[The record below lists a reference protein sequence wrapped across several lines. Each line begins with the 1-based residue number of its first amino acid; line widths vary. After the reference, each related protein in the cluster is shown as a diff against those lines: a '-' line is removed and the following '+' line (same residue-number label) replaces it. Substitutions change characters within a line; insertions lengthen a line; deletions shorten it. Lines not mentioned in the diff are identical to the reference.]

1 MKKALSLILAMLM
14 CASVMISCGGKTDPA
29 DTTTAATG
37 DTQTNAVETTTTAVQ
52 TESPYDANGFLK
64 DDLDPSLNYNGQELS
79 ILYWNDVARPEFEVE
94 EQTGDLISDAI
105 FQRNANVEDR
115 LGLELKWHGIPGSYW
130 VQQDFVTHAANDI
143 HSGGEFDVI
152 ASYSMAAVTMT
163 LQGLFRNLMNADHL
177 NLEQPWWP
185 QSLAENSTIN
195 DRLYFCSGDISTNL
209 LNQMFIMLF
218 NKKLAE
224 EYHTPDLY
232 EIVNNGEWTI
242 DKMTELAE
250 NVYSDLNGNST
261 PDAADQF
268 GISVRQHLVFDSFFI
283 SSNLHSIEK
292 DANGTLILS
301 DELASEKTH
310 NLVGKVISIFHES
323 PYAAY
328 PTVVENWS
336 NAGFADGR
344 ALFIIDLSNVTSS
357 DEFADTSV
365 TYGVLPTPKYD
376 VEQKDHITCL
386 EFGFT
391 MYCAS
396 IAVSDQELDMI
407 GAMLECMASEAY
419 RNVTPAV
426 FETTMKLKYSSD
438 SNDAVMYDI
447 IRDGISFDT
456 GRIFCE
462 PLDKLTFSAFR
473 EACNLATPNWTS
485 IMKAKNKIIQK
496 RLESLITSLDS
507 LPE

>member
-1 MKKALSLILAMLM
+1 MNKAISLILAALM
-14 CASVMISCGGKTDPA
+14 CASVLVSCGGKTDPV
-29 DTTTAATG
+29 DTTTAANN
-37 DTQTNAVETTTTAVQ
+37 DTQLTAEATTTTVAE
-52 TESPYDANGFLK
+52 TESPYDENGFLK
-64 DDLDPSLNYNGQELS
+64 DDLPADLKYDGKSLS

-94 EQTGDLISDAI
+94 QQTGDLISDAI
-105 FQRNANVEDR
+105 FLRNAAVEDR
-115 LGLELKWHGIPGSYW
+115 LDMDLKWTGIPGSYW
-130 VQQDFVTHAANDI
+130 VQEDFVRQAANDV
-143 HSGGEFDVI
+143 HSGGEFDVF

-163 LQGLFRNLMNADHL
+163 LQGLFRNLMEADHL
-177 NLEQPWWP
+177 NLDQPWWP
-185 QSLAENSTIN
+185 QSLAENSTVN
-195 DRLYFCSGDISTNL
+195 GQLYFCSGDISTNL

-224 EYHTPDLY
+224 EYHLPDLY

-250 NVYSDLNGNST
+250 NAYSDLNGNST

-283 SSNLHSIEK
+283 SSNLHSLEK
-292 DANGTLILS
+292 DANGTLIVS
-301 DELASEKTH
+301 DELTSEKAH

-323 PYAAY
+323 NYAAY
-328 PTVVENWS
+328 PTVVEGWS
-336 NAGFADGR
+336 NEGFADGR

-357 DEFADTSV
+357 DAFADTAV
-365 TYGVLPTPKYD
+365 TYGVLPTPKHD
-376 VEQKDHITCL
+376 AEQEKHITCL

-391 MYCAS
+391 MYSAS
-396 IAVSDQELDMI
+396 ITVDDAKRDMI

-419 RNVTPAV
+419 RTVTPAV
-426 FETTMKLKYSSD
+426 FETAMKLKYSSD
-438 SNDAVMYDI
+438 SADSVMYDI

-485 IMKAKNKIIQK
+485 IMKAKGKIIQK
-496 RLESLITSLDS
+496 KLDTLIETLAN

>member
-1 MKKALSLILAMLM
+1 MKKLLAAILAALTVLT
-14 CASVMISCGGKTDPA
+14 CLTACGNPA
-29 DTTTAATG
+29 EPAETTLSTTTGTTS
-37 DTQTNAVETTTTAVQ
+37 DTQTTTTAVT
-52 TESPYDANGFLK
+52 TESIYDDDLP
-64 DDLDPSLNYNGQELS
+64 DDLDFGEQELS

-94 EQTGDLISDAI
+94 DQTGDLISDAI
-105 FQRNANVEDR
+105 FLRNAAVEER
-115 LGLELKWHGIPGSYW
+115 LGLKLDWHGIPGSYW

-143 HSGGEFDVI
+143 RSGGEYDLI
-152 ASYSMAAVTMT
+152 ASYSMSAVTMT
-163 LQGLFRNLMNADHL
+163 LQGLFRNLMAADHL

-209 LNQMFIMLF
+209 LHQMFIMLY
-218 NKKLAE
+218 NKQLAE
-224 EYHTPDLY
+224 EYKLPDLY
-232 EIVNNGEWTI
+232 EIVKKGEWTI
-242 DKMTELAE
+242 DKMAELASTA
-250 NVYSDLNGNST
+250 YSDLNGNAT
-261 PDAADQF
+261 VDAADQF

-292 DANGTLILS
+292 DANGSLIMS
-301 DELASEKTH
+301 DELISEKTH
-310 NLVGKVISIFHES
+310 ALLGKVISIFHES

-328 PTVVENWS
+328 PTVVEGWS

-344 ALFIIDLSNVTSS
+344 AVFIIDLSNVTSS
-357 DEFADTSV
+357 DDFADTAV

-376 VEQKDHITCL
+376 AEQENHITCL

-391 MYCAS
+391 MYSAS

-419 RNVTPAV
+419 RKVTPAV
-426 FETTMKLKYSSD
+426 FETAMKLKYSSGD
-438 SNDAVMYDI
+438 NDAMMYDL
-447 IRDGISFDT
+447 IRNGISFDT

-473 EACNLATPNWTS
+473 EACNLATPNWAS
-485 IMKAKNKIIQK
+485 IMKAKGKILQK
-496 RLESLITSLDS
+496 RLDTLIETLDS

>member
-1 MKKALSLILAMLM
+1 MVMKRMLALMLAVLML
-14 CASVMISCGGKTDPA
+14 ASVVACGKAEPA
-29 DTTTAATG
+29 ETTAATTGDAPSSTEAATTTAAT
-37 DTQTNAVETTTTAVQ
+37 E
-52 TESPYDANGFLK
+52 ESPYDENGFLK
-64 DDLDPSLNYNGQELS
+64 DSLPADLNYNGQPIS

-94 EQTGDLISDAI
+94 QQTGELISDAI
-105 FQRNANVEDR
+105 FLRNAAVEER
-115 LGLELKWHGIPGSYW
+115 LGLELQWTGIPGSYW
-130 VQQDFVTHAANDI
+130 VQEDFVKQAANDV
-143 HSGGEFDVI
+143 HSGGEFDVF

-163 LQGLFRNLMNADHL
+163 LQGLFRNLMEADHL

-185 QSLAENSTIN
+185 QSLAENSTVN
-195 DRLYFCSGDISTNL
+195 GKLYFCSGDISTNL
-209 LNQMFIMLF
+209 LHQMFIMLF

-224 EYHTPDLY
+224 EYHLPDLY
-232 EIVNNGEWTI
+232 EVVNKGEWTI

-250 NVYSDLNGNST
+250 NAYADLNGNST

-292 DANGTLILS
+292 DASGTLKIS
-301 DELASEKTH
+301 DELTSEKAH

-323 PYAAY
+323 NYAAY
-328 PTVVENWS
+328 PTVIEGWS
-336 NAGFADGR
+336 NEGFADGR

-357 DEFADTSV
+357 DEFADTAV
-365 TYGVLPTPKYD
+365 TYGVLPTPKHD
-376 VEQKDHITCL
+376 AAQEKHITCL

-391 MYCAS
+391 MYSAS
-396 IAVSDQELDMI
+396 ITVNDEKRDMI
-407 GAMLECMASEAY
+407 GAMLECMASESY
-419 RNVTPAV
+419 RLVTPAV

-438 SNDAVMYDI
+438 SADSVMYDI
-447 IRDGISFDT
+447 IRNGISFDT

-473 EACNLATPNWTS
+473 EACNLATPNWAS
-485 IMKAKNKIIQK
+485 IMKAKGKIIQK
-496 RLESLITSLDS
+496 RLDALIQTLDA

>member
-1 MKKALSLILAMLM
+1 MKKLLAAILAALTVLT
-14 CASVMISCGGKTDPA
+14 CLTACGKPA
-29 DTTTAATG
+29 EPAETTLSTTTGTAS
-37 DTQTNAVETTTTAVQ
+37 DTQTTTTAV
-52 TESPYDANGFLK
+52 TTDSIYD
-64 DDLDPSLNYNGQELS
+64 DDLPDDLNFGEQELS

-94 EQTGDLISDAI
+94 DQTGDLISDAI
-105 FQRNANVEDR
+105 FLRNAAVEER
-115 LGLELKWHGIPGSYW
+115 LGLKLDWHGIPGSYW

-143 HSGGEFDVI
+143 RSGGEYDLI
-152 ASYSMAAVTMT
+152 ASYSMSAVTMT
-163 LQGLFRNLMNADHL
+163 LQGLFRNLMAADHL

-209 LNQMFIMLF
+209 LHQMFIMLY
-218 NKKLAE
+218 NKQLAE
-224 EYHTPDLY
+224 EYKLPDLY
-232 EIVNNGEWTI
+232 EIVKKGEWTI
-242 DKMTELAE
+242 DKMAELASGA
-250 NVYSDLNGNST
+250 YSDLNGNAT
-261 PDAADQF
+261 VDAADQF

-292 DANGTLILS
+292 DANGSLIMS
-301 DELASEKTH
+301 DELISEKTH
-310 NLVGKVISIFHES
+310 ALLGKVISIFHES

-328 PTVVENWS
+328 PTVVEGWS

-344 ALFIIDLSNVTSS
+344 AVFIIDLSNVTSS
-357 DEFADTSV
+357 DDFADTAV

-376 VEQKDHITCL
+376 AEQENHITCL

-391 MYCAS
+391 MYSAS

-419 RNVTPAV
+419 RKVTPAV
-426 FETTMKLKYSSD
+426 FETAMKLKYSSGD
-438 SNDAVMYDI
+438 NDAMMYDL
-447 IRDGISFDT
+447 IRNGISFDT

-473 EACNLATPNWTS
+473 EACNLATPNWAS
-485 IMKAKNKIIQK
+485 IMKAKGKILQK
-496 RLESLITSLDS
+496 RLDTLIETLDS

>member
-1 MKKALSLILAMLM
+1 MKKLLAAILAALTVLT
-14 CASVMISCGGKTDPA
+14 CLTACGKPAEPAETTLSTTTGTASDTQ
-29 DTTTAATG
+29 TTTAA
-37 DTQTNAVETTTTAVQ
+37 VTTD
-52 TESPYDANGFLK
+52 SIYDDDLP
-64 DDLDPSLNYNGQELS
+64 DDLDFGEQELS

-94 EQTGDLISDAI
+94 DQTGDLISDAI
-105 FQRNANVEDR
+105 FLRNAAVEER
-115 LGLELKWHGIPGSYW
+115 LGLKLDWHGIPGSYW

-143 HSGGEFDVI
+143 RSGGEYDLI
-152 ASYSMAAVTMT
+152 ASYSMSAVTMT
-163 LQGLFRNLMNADHL
+163 LQGLFRNLMAADHL

-209 LNQMFIMLF
+209 LHQMFIMLY
-218 NKKLAE
+218 NKQLAE
-224 EYHTPDLY
+224 EYKLPDLY
-232 EIVNNGEWTI
+232 EIVKKGEWTI
-242 DKMTELAE
+242 DKMAELASTA
-250 NVYSDLNGNST
+250 YSDLNGNAT
-261 PDAADQF
+261 VDAADQF

-292 DANGTLILS
+292 DANGSLIMS
-301 DELASEKTH
+301 DELISEKTH
-310 NLVGKVISIFHES
+310 TLLGKVISIFHES

-328 PTVVENWS
+328 PTVVEGWS

-344 ALFIIDLSNVTSS
+344 AVFIIDLSNVTSS
-357 DEFADTSV
+357 DDFADTAV

-376 VEQKDHITCL
+376 VEQENHITCL

-391 MYCAS
+391 MYSAS

-419 RNVTPAV
+419 RKVTPAV
-426 FETTMKLKYSSD
+426 FETAMKLKYSSGD
-438 SNDAVMYDI
+438 NDAMMYDL
-447 IRDGISFDT
+447 IRNGISFDT

-473 EACNLATPNWTS
+473 EACNLATPNWAS
-485 IMKAKNKIIQK
+485 IMKAKGKILQK
-496 RLESLITSLDS
+496 RLDTLIETLDS

>member
-1 MKKALSLILAMLM
+1 LKKLLAAILAALTVLT
-14 CASVMISCGGKTDPA
+14 CLTACGKPA
-29 DTTTAATG
+29 EPAETTLSTTTGAAS
-37 DTQTNAVETTTTAVQ
+37 DTQTTTTAV
-52 TESPYDANGFLK
+52 TTDSIYD
-64 DDLDPSLNYNGQELS
+64 DDLPDDLNFGEQELS

-94 EQTGDLISDAI
+94 DQTGDLISDAI
-105 FQRNANVEDR
+105 FLRNAAVEER
-115 LGLELKWHGIPGSYW
+115 LGLKLDWHGIPGSYW

-143 HSGGEFDVI
+143 RSGGEYDLI
-152 ASYSMAAVTMT
+152 ASYSMSAVTMT
-163 LQGLFRNLMNADHL
+163 LQGLFRNLMAADHL

-209 LNQMFIMLF
+209 LHQMFIMLY
-218 NKKLAE
+218 NKQLAE
-224 EYHTPDLY
+224 EYKLPDLY
-232 EIVNNGEWTI
+232 EIVKKGEWTI
-242 DKMTELAE
+242 DKMAELASTA
-250 NVYSDLNGNST
+250 YSDLNGNAT
-261 PDAADQF
+261 VDAADQF

-292 DANGTLILS
+292 DANGSLIMS
-301 DELASEKTH
+301 DELISEKTH
-310 NLVGKVISIFHES
+310 ALLGKVISIFHES

-328 PTVVENWS
+328 PTVVEGWS

-344 ALFIIDLSNVTSS
+344 AVFIIDLSNVTSS
-357 DEFADTSV
+357 DDFAGTAV

-376 VEQKDHITCL
+376 VEQEEHITCL

-391 MYCAS
+391 MYSAS

-419 RNVTPAV
+419 RQVTPAV
-426 FETTMKLKYSSD
+426 FETAMKLKYSSGD
-438 SNDAVMYDI
+438 NDAMMYDL
-447 IRDGISFDT
+447 IRNGISFDT

-473 EACNLATPNWTS
+473 EACNLATPNWAS
-485 IMKAKNKIIQK
+485 IMKAKGKILQK
-496 RLESLITSLDS
+496 RLDTLIETLDS